1 MIVLGLILLVGGWLA
16 GISILTTIGVVL
28 LVIGALLAV
37 CSLEFVGPAERDGW
51 KLAATLTPITY
62 IAWSLWLV
70 ACGIAL
76 LL

>member
-1 MIVLGLILLVGGWLA
+1 MVDRDHTQTTVAPGRLGIP
-16 GISILTTIGVVL
+16 GI
-28 LVIGALLAV
+28 VIGAVLAL
-37 CSLEFVGPAERDGW
+37 CSLEFAGPAERDGW

-76 LL
+76 LF